1 VKVVILAGG
10 AGTRIS
16 EETDLRPKPMI
27 EIGGKPILWHIMK
40 VYSNFG
46 FNDFIIC
53 LGYKGE
59 VIKKYFADYHL
70 HMSDVT
76 FDLRENSMV
85 RHNNY
90 TEPWKVTLV
99 DTGLSTLTGGRLR
112 QLKGY
117 LQDEDQFLMTYGDG
131 LADVDLDA
139 LVRFHKGHGKL
150 ATLTAVTPTERF
162 GVLNVGP
169 EGKVLSF
176 REKQRYAD
184 VQVNGGYFVLSPK
197 ALDYIPE
204 TDMPWES
211 EPLERLAGEGNLMA
225 FQHRGFWQCM
235 DTLRDK
241 NLLEELWRKGSA
253 PWKTWL

>member
-40 VYSNFG
+40 IYSNFG

-59 VIKKYFADYHL
+59 IIKKYFADYHL
-70 HMSDVT
+70 HMSDIT
-76 FDLRENSMV
+76 FDLREAGMV
-85 RHNNY
+85 RHNNH
-90 TEPWKVTLV
+90 TEPWRVTLV

-112 QLKGY
+112 QLKSY
-117 LQDEDQFLMTYGDG
+117 LEGEKAFLMTYGDG
-131 LADVDLDA
+131 VADVDVGA
-139 LVRFHKGHGKL
+139 LVKFHEAHGKL

-162 GVLNVGP
+162 GVLGIS
-169 EGKVLSF
+169 EGGRVDSF
-176 REKQRYAD
+176 REKQL
-184 VQVNGGYFVLSPK
+184 VNETQINGGYFVLSPK
-197 ALDYIPE
+197 VLDYIPE
-204 TDMPWES
+204 EDVPWERA
-211 EPLERLAGEGNLMA
+211 PLERLASEGNLMA
-225 FQHRGFWQCM
+225 FRHGGFWQCM

-241 NLLEELWRKGSA
+241 ILLEDLWKKGGA
-253 PWKTWL
+253 PWKTWR